1 MNRWKL
7 SLKQVKTL
15 MHLFKAIFGQSKKKT
30 DNPTSSHGRFNRI
43 MIYTCIAFFVIAVV
57 FVSFTYNGKWQAGL
71 IEVGSATFLFV
82 IFLHILKII
91 IPQSS
96 GKIITTLSILIAAM
110 LIYANLSLQ
119 RNKNKEYSFNE
130 LLVGDLLVK
139 KLVGKHEEL
148 PDEQLAKR
156 LKNVIPGSVT
166 QTKTEKDTIE
176 STFEKPEKDL
186 MGEPVTL
193 PIEKLSTVSIPIHKA
208 KKHSFYVPEE
218 AINYKLEV
226 ADKEG
231 LRLSRARIAT
241 AGFAVQPYKPDEQVS
256 GMHTPAPLYLPPEK
270 EIDYSSLQRAIYS
283 KPEQPSATSE
293 SEMQPA
299 LSEEHIEDKTG
310 KQVEEKLQTQKPTGE

>member
-1 MNRWKL
+1 
-7 SLKQVKTL
+7 
-15 MHLFKAIFGQSKKKT
+15 MHLFKAIFGQSKKKAN
-30 DNPTSSHGRFNRI
+30 DPTSSQGRFSRI
-43 MIYTCIAFFVIAVV
+43 IVYSCIAFFVIAVV

-71 IEVGSATFLFV
+71 IEIGSAAFLFV

-119 RNKNKEYSFNE
+119 RNKHREYSFNE

-156 LKNVIPGSVT
+156 LKNVIPGSVF

-193 PIEKLSTVSIPIHKA
+193 PIDKLNTVSIPIHKGI
-208 KKHSFYVPEE
+208 KHSFYVPEE

-226 ADKEG
+226 ASKEG
-231 LRLSRARIAT
+231 LRISRAVIAS
-241 AGFAVQPYKPDEQVS
+241 ADFAVQPYKPDEQVS
-256 GMHTPAPLYLPPEK
+256 GMHTPAPLYLPPEEK
-270 EIDYSSLQRAIYS
+270 IDYSLLQRTIYS
-283 KPEQPSATSE
+283 KPEQPAAITE

-299 LSEEHIEDKTG
+299 LTEEHIENKTD

>member
-193 PIEKLSTVSIPIHKA
+193 PIDKLSTVSIPIHKA

-299 LSEEHIEDKTG
+299 LSEEYIEDKTG

>member
-193 PIEKLSTVSIPIHKA
+193 PTDKLSTVSIPIHKA

-270 EIDYSSLQRAIYS
+270 KIDYSSLQRAIYS

>member
-193 PIEKLSTVSIPIHKA
+193 PTDKLSTVSIPIHKA

-293 SEMQPA
+293 SKMQPA
-299 LSEEHIEDKTG
+299 LSEEYIEDKTG

>member
-193 PIEKLSTVSIPIHKA
+193 PIDKLSTVSIPIHKA

-270 EIDYSSLQRAIYS
+270 KIDYSSLQRAIYS

-293 SEMQPA
+293 SKMQPA
-299 LSEEHIEDKTG
+299 LSEEYIEDKTG

>member
-1 MNRWKL
+1 
-7 SLKQVKTL
+7 

-43 MIYTCIAFFVIAVV
+43 IIYSCIAFFVIAVI

-71 IEVGSATFLFV
+71 IEIGSAAFLFV

-96 GKIITTLSILIAAM
+96 GKIITMLSILIAAM

-119 RNKNKEYSFNE
+119 RNKHREYSFNE

-156 LKNVIPGSVT
+156 LKNVIPGSVF

-193 PIEKLSTVSIPIHKA
+193 PIDKLNTVSIPIHKGI
-208 KKHSFYVPEE
+208 KHSFYVPEE
-218 AINYKLEV
+218 AINYKLKV
-226 ADKEG
+226 ASKEG
-231 LRLSRARIAT
+231 LRISRAVIAS
-241 AGFAVQPYKPDEQVS
+241 ADFAVQPYKPDEQVS
-256 GMHTPAPLYLPPEK
+256 GMHTPAPLYLPPEEK
-270 EIDYSSLQRAIYS
+270 IDYSLLQRTIYS
-283 KPEQPSATSE
+283 KPEQPAAITE

-299 LSEEHIEDKTG
+299 LTEEHIENKTD

>member
-193 PIEKLSTVSIPIHKA
+193 PTDKLSTVSIPIHKA

-270 EIDYSSLQRAIYS
+270 EIDYSSLQRSIYS

>member
-1 MNRWKL
+1 M
-7 SLKQVKTL
+7 SLEPVNTL
-15 MHLFKAIFGQSKKKT
+15 MHLLKTIFGQTKKET
-30 DNPTSSHGRFNRI
+30 DNTTSSHGRFGKI
-43 MIYTCIAFFVIAVV
+43 ILYSCIAFFVITVI

-71 IEVGSATFLFV
+71 IEVGSSIFLFI

-119 RNKNKEYSFNE
+119 KNKHEEYTFNE
-130 LLVGDLLVK
+130 LLIGDLLVK
-139 KLVGKHEEL
+139 KVVGKNENL
-148 PDEQLAKR
+148 PDQQLTKR
-156 LKNVIPGSVT
+156 IKNVIPGSVS

-193 PIEKLSTVSIPIHKA
+193 PIDELSTVSINIHKGRI
-208 KKHSFYVPEE
+208 HSFYIPEE
-218 AINYKLEV
+218 TISYKLEV

-231 LRLSRARIAT
+231 LRISRARIAT
-241 AGFAVQPYKPDEQVS
+241 AGFTNQPYKPDEQVA
-256 GMHTPAPLYLPPEK
+256 GMHSPAPLHLPPE
-270 EIDYSSLQRAIYS
+270 ENTDLSLLQRTIYS
-283 KPEQPSATSE
+283 KPEQPAATPE
-293 SEMQPA
+293 TEMQPA
-299 LSEEHIEDKTG
+299 LSEEHIENKTD

>member
-1 MNRWKL
+1 
-7 SLKQVKTL
+7 

-130 LLVGDLLVK
+130 LLIGDLLVK
-139 KLVGKHEEL
+139 KLVGKYEEL

-193 PIEKLSTVSIPIHKA
+193 PIDKLSTVSTPIHKGRTD
-208 KKHSFYVPEE
+208 SLYVPEE
-218 AINYKLEV
+218 TLTYKLEV

-231 LRLSRARIAT
+231 LRISRARIAT
-241 AGFAVQPYKPDEQVS
+241 AGFTNQPYKPDEQVS
-256 GMHTPAPLYLPPEK
+256 GMHSPTPLYLPPKEK
-270 EIDYSSLQRAIYS
+270 IDLSILQRTIYS
-283 KPEQPSATSE
+283 KPEQPAVTPKT
-293 SEMQPA
+293 EMQPA
-299 LSEEHIEDKTG
+299 PSEEHIENKTD

>member
-71 IEVGSATFLFV
+71 IEIGSATFLFV

-193 PIEKLSTVSIPIHKA
+193 PTDKLSTVSIPIHKA

-256 GMHTPAPLYLPPEK
+256 GMHTPAPLYLPPEGK
-270 EIDYSSLQRAIYS
+270 IDNSILQRTIYS
-283 KPEQPSATSE
+283 KPEQPAAIIE
-293 SEMQPA
+293 SEMQTA
-299 LSEEHIEDKTG
+299 LSEEYIEDKTG

>member
-1 MNRWKL
+1 
-7 SLKQVKTL
+7 

-193 PIEKLSTVSIPIHKA
+193 PIDKLSTVSIPIHKA

-231 LRLSRARIAT
+231 LRLSRARITT

-256 GMHTPAPLYLPPEK
+256 GMHTPAPLYLPPEGK
-270 EIDYSSLQRAIYS
+270 IDNSILQRTIYS
-283 KPEQPSATSE
+283 KPEQPAAIIE
-293 SEMQPA
+293 SEMQTA
-299 LSEEHIEDKTG
+299 LSEEYIEDKTG

>member
-193 PIEKLSTVSIPIHKA
+193 PIDKLSTVSIPIHKA

-231 LRLSRARIAT
+231 LRLSRARITT

-299 LSEEHIEDKTG
+299 LSEEHIENKTG

>member
-71 IEVGSATFLFV
+71 IEIGSATFLFV

-193 PIEKLSTVSIPIHKA
+193 PTDKLSTVSIPIHKA

-293 SEMQPA
+293 SKMQPA
-299 LSEEHIEDKTG
+299 LSEEYIEDKTG

>member
-82 IFLHILKII
+82 IFLHSLKII

-176 STFEKPEKDL
+176 STFEKPEK
-186 MGEPVTL
+186 
-193 PIEKLSTVSIPIHKA
+193 
-208 KKHSFYVPEE
+208 EE
-218 AINYKLEV
+218 AINYKLEG

-231 LRLSRARIAT
+231 LRLSRARITT

-270 EIDYSSLQRAIYS
+270 EIDYSSLQRSIYS

>member
-193 PIEKLSTVSIPIHKA
+193 PTDKLSTVSIPIHKA

-299 LSEEHIEDKTG
+299 LSEEYIEDKTG

>member
-30 DNPTSSHGRFNRI
+30 DNSTSSHGRFNRI

-193 PIEKLSTVSIPIHKA
+193 PTDKLSTVSIPIHKA

-256 GMHTPAPLYLPPEK
+256 GMHTPAPLYLPPEGK
-270 EIDYSSLQRAIYS
+270 IDNSILQRTIYS
-283 KPEQPSATSE
+283 KPEQPAAIIE
-293 SEMQPA
+293 SEMQTA
-299 LSEEHIEDKTG
+299 LSEEYIEDKTG